1 MAESSETLINPKRF
15 RRGLALGPT
24 HPVAVRQIE
33 NMPPPG
39 TVYVPL
45 KQHAGP
51 RCEPKVVAG
60 DRVRMGQI
68 LGESADPSAA
78 PIHAPVSGKVTAVR
92 EHDDPFG
99 RHVPTVIIENDGK
112 DEWVEAPETD
122 SNVMAKKVSAMMSA
136 VRRSGL
142 VDSRSGKPII
152 SMMAPPERPQSYI
165 FLVGIPVFKPVKVL
179 IVNALDSE
187 PTVVANRRMI
197 LDRSDD
203 LLAGME
209 LVKKI
214 SGAQQVVL
222 AVGQDLGA
230 GSNAVLSATGNIA
243 RPLVCENRYPLAV
256 PELLTTA
263 VTGREVPWP
272 GGEPRDA
279 GAMVLDAES
288 VVDILDAVRSNRPK
302 VDRVIS
308 VTGREITPR
317 NLRVRL
323 GTPVGDVLEF
333 AGAAFDRAAKVV
345 MGGLMD
351 GPAQYSPLAPVTKQT
366 SAVTILGYG
375 DLVKFDEHICI
386 KCGRCV
392 EVCPI
397 RILPNVITNLC
408 EFGYYAE
415 AADAELFKC
424 IECGCCACVCPAK
437 RPLVQYVKHGKAEVT
452 AMRAAK

>member
-1 MAESSETLINPKRF
+1 MAESSEALIKPKRF

-33 NMPPPG
+33 DMPPPG

-45 KQHAGP
+45 KQHMGP
-51 RCEPKVVAG
+51 RCEPKVVTG
-60 DRVRMGQI
+60 DRVLMGQI
-68 LGESADPSAA
+68 LGESADPSTA
-78 PIHAPVSGKVTAVR
+78 PIHAPVSGKVTAVGD
-92 EHDDPFG
+92 HDDPFG
-99 RHVPTVIIENDGK
+99 RRVLTVTIENDGL
-112 DEWVEAPETD
+112 DEWGETHEPD
-122 SNVMAKKVSAMMSA
+122 SDFMAKKVSAMMAA

-142 VDSRSGKPII
+142 VDARSGKPVI
-152 SMMAPPERPQSYI
+152 SLMAPPERPQSYI
-165 FLVGIPVFKPVKVL
+165 FLVGIPVFKPIKIL
-179 IVNALDSE
+179 IVNALDPE
-187 PTVVANRRMI
+187 PTMVANRRMV

-203 LLAGME
+203 LRAGME
-209 LVKKI
+209 LVKKL
-214 SGAQQVVL
+214 SGAQQLVL
-222 AVGQDLGA
+222 AVGEDLGA
-230 GSNAVLSATGNIA
+230 GSNAVLSAAGDIA

-272 GGEPRDA
+272 NGEPRDV
-279 GAMVLDAES
+279 GTMVLDAES

-302 VDRVIS
+302 VDRVVS

-317 NLRVRL
+317 NIRVRL
-323 GTPVGDVLEF
+323 GTPVGDILNFV
-333 AGAAFDRAAKVV
+333 GAAFDRSAKVI

-351 GPAQYSPLAPVTKQT
+351 GPAQYSPTAPVTKQT
-366 SAVTILGYG
+366 SAVTVLGYG

-392 EVCPI
+392 EVCPV

-408 EFGYYAE
+408 EFGYFAE
-415 AADAELFKC
+415 AEDAELFKC

-452 AMRAAK
+452 AMRAAQ